1 MTAGSG
7 PAQCHPAGTPLA
19 PNSPLILN
27 SPVPQG
33 FRGPDGVATVAG
45 MRLTP
50 ADLVHT
56 GIARPPGA
64 GAGRSRLLQPPLAEP
79 PAPRPGLPG
88 PGLHPDPQR
97 LGPDPGRRLVA
108 VAPAAPTGL
117 RSVVGIQ
124 KLVGMQRSLL
134 LDPLSRLP
142 LLRPAPRRPTSNK
155 VAPKFTTLA
164 AASLSTSPRVGFRA
178 GGFSGSRGSRDFS
191 SLNLC
196 SRYSWAAA
204 ATSSR
209 EDRSGGWRATWK
221 GTGAAGSSGHRAE
234 VTGRGAGGAGNLPR
248 ASRGCR
254 RTSVELW
261 KW

>member
-1 MTAGSG
+1 
-7 PAQCHPAGTPLA
+7 
-19 PNSPLILN
+19 
-27 SPVPQG
+27 
-33 FRGPDGVATVAG
+33 
-45 MRLTP
+45 MRRTP

-88 PGLHPDPQR
+88 PGLHPDPHR

-124 KLVGMQRSLL
+124 KLVGMQRSRLP
-134 LDPLSRLP
+134 DPLSRLSP
-142 LLRPAPRRPTSNK
+142 LRPAPRRPTSNK

-209 EDRSGGWRATWK
+209 EDKSGGWRATWK

-234 VTGRGAGGAGNLPR
+234 VTGGGGCWKPSQSV
-248 ASRGCR
+248 SR
-254 RTSVELW
+254 V
-261 KW
+261 